1 MSPRF
6 AAFASPS
13 MPCTSDPMLNC
24 RDNSPSPFV
33 GAGFG
38 AMGKRDHIV
47 AITCYIHVTVYSMCK
62 RPRPTAQF
70 KNRFVRNV
78 SPVSSRANPYYIDTV
93 SIYIRRYLSS
103 CRRRRALCRRL
114 PPFAADLRPL
124 PQTPTKAGSEMAR
137 WPKKFFPRPFQ
148 TRISMT
154 EAKELW
160 PVKMQSLLTDFRC
173 TWAFPADTL

>member
-1 MSPRF
+1 MSPRL
-6 AAFASPS
+6 AVFASPS
-13 MPCTSDPMLNC
+13 MPCTSDPLLNC

-38 AMGKRDHIV
+38 AMGKHDYLV
-47 AITCYIHVTVYSMCK
+47 AIACYIHVTVYSMCK

-70 KNRFVRNV
+70 KNRFVRNA
-78 SPVSSRANPYYIDTV
+78 SPLPSRENPYYIDTV
-93 SIYIRRYLSS
+93 SIFIRRYLSS
-103 CRRRRALCRRL
+103 CRRRRALCRRF
-114 PPFAADLRPL
+114 PPISALCRRRRPRRVA
-124 PQTPTKAGSEMAR
+124 K
-137 WPKKFFPRPFQ
+137 WPDGRKSFFPRPFQ
-148 TRISMT
+148 TRITMT